1 MLNTY
6 SPLVTFVI
14 PSYNHASFVSESI
27 KSIIEQDYQ
36 NIELIII
43 DDGSKDNS
51 VRVIE
56 KLIPDC
62 HERFV
67 RFEFRSRENKGLC
80 ATLNEALEWSKGEY
94 FSPLASDDIAYVDKT
109 SFLVS
114 KIINTDFSVVFGN
127 IRRVGEKKEV
137 YNYPSYQNEYEF
149 KDLFLHKQIPPAPA
163 ALLKKSDMLDV
174 GGYSEE
180 VILEDWY
187 MWLKLTQKGRRIV
200 SFDTVVCIHRRHDN
214 NTIKDKDLMHTAR
227 ENVIKQFPNEPLY
240 KEALRSNNL
249 MHANL
254 KQTVNTKETVL
265 LLLKSRSLSKQ
276 SLRILRVTLTPNY
289 LRKLKASFKKI
300 MKT

>member
-127 IRRVGEKKEV
+127 VRRVGEKKEV

-149 KDLFLHKQIPPAPA
+149 EDLFLHKKIPPAPA
-163 ALLKKSDMLDV
+163 ALLKKSDILDV

-180 VILEDWY
+180 VLLEDWY
-187 MWLKLTQKGRRIV
+187 MWLKLTQKGKRIV
-200 SFDTVVCIHRRHDN
+200 SFDEIVTIYRKHETNTVN
-214 NTIKDKDLMHTAR
+214 NAELMHKAR
-227 ENVIKQFPNEPLY
+227 EQVISQFHN
-240 KEALRSNNL
+240 EALYRKALRNNIL
-249 MHANL
+249 LKARL
-254 KQTVNTKETVL
+254 KQGVSTIETL
-265 LLLKSRSLSKQ
+265 LLLLEAK
-276 SLRILRVTLTPNY
+276 TLNRTTATMLLNTLAPTSNRKIRQV
-289 LRKLKASFKKI
+289 LRKLKL
-300 MKT
+300 